1 MPIWLTPLFYT
12 VASVGCS
19 LIIPR
24 IESTTYTLSISVASA
39 QAYFSAVTSGI
50 MALTGIVFVIAY
62 VVGQFT
68 AVAYGGPKI
77 EHAPVVCS
85 HFVATGSGSVC
96 PASLRSLQRKRLN
109 YRNIMEFQ
117 QPGPTPCGELLNRYT
132 V

>member
-85 HFVATGSGSVC
+85 HFVATRRRSASGGQPRERSSNRKNWR
-96 PASLRSLQRKRLN
+96 PAADFGVAIL
-109 YRNIMEFQ
+109 
-117 QPGPTPCGELLNRYT
+117 
-132 V
+132 